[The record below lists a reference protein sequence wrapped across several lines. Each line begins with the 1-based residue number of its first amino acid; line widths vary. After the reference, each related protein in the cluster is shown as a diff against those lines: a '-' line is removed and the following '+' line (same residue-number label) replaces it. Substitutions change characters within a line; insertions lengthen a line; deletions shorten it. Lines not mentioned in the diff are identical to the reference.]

1 MYSTL
6 DIVDDVARHQCI
18 PNDGQITASLAKY
31 VDVFGEAHLRRILEK
46 YAAYYNAASYYP
58 SLYITDTNRSSCRFR
73 CPAGDGSAT
82 ADTVDKTLCSFG
94 LERLRR
100 GAGS

>member
-46 YAAYYNAASYYP
+46 YAAYYNAASYCP
-58 SLYITDTNRSSCRFR
+58 SLYVTDTNRSLSISLSC
-73 CPAGDGSAT
+73 GDGSAT